1 MNKIKTFI
9 LVLFFL
15 IICGCSKGEYKEY
28 TNEFHYFDSDI
39 NIKIYT
45 TSYEKA
51 SVVFSDIEDIYKKY
65 ENITNR
71 DNSNSEVSKIK
82 NKAGIKLSNEMNNL
96 IKYSKDLYNDSDK
109 LLSINTGDIVDLWK
123 ISDTV
128 PDSSNI
134 DTSLDKLV
142 IKNGKLT
149 NKMNLYFDNYIKGYT
164 NKLVKEY
171 LDSMNIDYYFI
182 NTGNE
187 VLVGSGIDDEDYI
200 VLIGSP
206 FSNNVLKSF
215 SVQNKYIVTKSIYYN
230 SYKIGDEIYSNIVDA
245 KDKTMASNMISVTV
259 SGDDI
264 YTTELVANMLF
275 INDYYDGIDIANEYN
290 VDAIWC
296 YMDKSGNEIIK
307 SNMD

>member
-1 MNKIKTFI
+1 MNKLKVFLLIFAFFI
-9 LVLFFL
+9 L
-15 IICGCSKGEYKEY
+15 CGCSNGGLEEY
-28 TNEFHYFDSDI
+28 TNEFNYFNSDI

-45 TSYEKA
+45 TSYDKA
-51 SVVFSDIEDIYKKY
+51 MVVFSDIEDIYKKY
-65 ENITNR
+65 DNITNR
-71 DNSNSEVSKIK
+71 NNSNSEVSMIK
-82 NKAGIKLSNEMNNL
+82 NKSNIKLSNDMNDL

-200 VLIGSP
+200 VLISSP

-230 SYKIGDEIYSNIVDA
+230 SYNFDGVLYSNIVDA
-245 KDKTMASNMISVTV
+245 KNKVMANNMVSVTV

-264 YTTELVANMLF
+264 YTTELVANLLF
-275 INDYYDGIDIANEYN
+275 INDYYDGIDIANKYN

-296 YMDKSGNEIIK
+296 YKDKLGKEIIK